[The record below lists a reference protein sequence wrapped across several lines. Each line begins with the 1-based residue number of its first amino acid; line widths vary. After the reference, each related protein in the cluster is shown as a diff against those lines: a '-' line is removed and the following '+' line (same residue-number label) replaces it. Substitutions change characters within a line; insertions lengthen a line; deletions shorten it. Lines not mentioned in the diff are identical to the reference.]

1 MKDNTLSRTSFAVV
15 LTAIIVMLAILAF
28 ADGIRKVEWMN
39 LELMGSSCFGLII
52 LGCIL
57 GWCSFSRPSGKI
69 SAILGTVV
77 VAGILFQLLRS
88 SESQAPRAFDLDL
101 PREAIPK

>member
-1 MKDNTLSRTSFAVV
+1 MKDNTLSRTAFVVV
-15 LTAIIVMLAILAF
+15 LTAIILMLAILAF

-39 LELMGSSCFGLII
+39 LELMGSSCFGLVI

-57 GWCSFSRPSGKI
+57 GWCSFSRPLGKA

-77 VAGILFQLLRS
+77 VVGVLFQLLRTS
-88 SESQAPRAFDLDL
+88 VPQAPRTFDLD
-101 PREAIPK
+101 IPKEAVPK